1 MTDKAFT
8 NAQLDF
14 VYNTGIYGFH
24 NYLLGTIDDLGKRR
38 NDFIETSSA
47 HLRKV
52 FSEDFIN
59 EALSMSY
66 SDPNF
71 TINLRTKIIEFIY
84 QLHTN
89 AYSENVSDLMEF
101 DKFTEYFFDVFWQL
115 LDDENYDY
123 DGSEIDEL
131 NGY

>member
-1 MTDKAFT
+1 MTDRTFT

-14 VYNTGIYGFH
+14 VYETGNYGFN
-24 NYLLGTIDDLGKRR
+24 NYLLGTIDGLAKRR
-38 NDFIETSSA
+38 RDFIEISSKR
-47 HLRKV
+47 LRKV

-71 TINLRTKIIEFIY
+71 TRNLRTKIIEFIY
-84 QLHTN
+84 QLHKN
-89 AYSENVSDLMEF
+89 AYSEHVSDLMEF
-101 DKFTEYFFDVFWQL
+101 DKFTEYFFDDFWQL
-115 LDDENYDY
+115 LEDEGYDY